1 MLDFRMETFLTV
13 CNDMNFTHAAEHLNL
28 TQPAVSQHI
37 KHLEKTYGTEL
48 FIRDKKK
55 LRLTPAGEI
64 LRSALET
71 MRNDENTLKKR
82 MQESIEEKKVLT
94 FGVTMTIG
102 EYAIVPALSRFIK
115 THPDMDFH
123 IRYGNTQTLLTYL
136 HEGTI
141 DFAIVEGY
149 FSGDH
154 YETRVYKTEEYI
166 AVSSAHHTFSKPVH
180 NLRDLT
186 SERLLIR
193 EHGSGT
199 RAILTKTLALKNMS
213 VKDFRHLVEIE
224 NIHTIVTLLKED
236 CGISFLYKS
245 AVEQELNERMLVQIP
260 LSDFMIMHDFTFLW
274 NKNSI
279 FSQEYDAVFKELRG
293 AVAK

>member
-1 MLDFRMETFLTV
+1 
-13 CNDMNFTHAAEHLNL
+13 
-28 TQPAVSQHI
+28 
-37 KHLEKTYGTEL
+37 
-48 FIRDKKK
+48 
-55 LRLTPAGEI
+55 
-64 LRSALET
+64 
-71 MRNDENTLKKR
+71 
-82 MQESIEEKKVLT
+82 
-94 FGVTMTIG
+94 MTIG
-102 EYAIVPALSRFIK
+102 EYAIVPALSRFVK

-136 HEGTI
+136 CEGTI

-154 YETRVYKTEEYI
+154 YETRIYKAEEYI
-166 AVSSAHHTFSKPVH
+166 AVASADHTFENSVH
-180 NLRDLT
+180 SLKDLT

-236 CGISFLYKS
+236 CGISFLYKA
-245 AVEQELNERMLVQIP
+245 AVEQELKKGTLVQIP
-260 LSDFMIMHDFTFLW
+260 ISDFMVMHDFTFLW
-274 NKNSI
+274 NKDSV
-279 FSQEYDAVFKELRG
+279 FSQEYESIFHELCEN
-293 AVAK
+293 

>member
-82 MQESIEEKKVLT
+82 MQESLKGKKVLT

-166 AVSSAHHTFSKPVH
+166 AVSSVHHTFSKPVH

-245 AVEQELNERMLVQIP
+245 AVEQELNEGMLVQIP

>member
-1 MLDFRMETFLTV
+1 
-13 CNDMNFTHAAEHLNL
+13 
-28 TQPAVSQHI
+28 
-37 KHLEKTYGTEL
+37 
-48 FIRDKKK
+48 
-55 LRLTPAGEI
+55 
-64 LRSALET
+64 
-71 MRNDENTLKKR
+71 MR
-82 MQESIEEKKVLT
+82 
-94 FGVTMTIG
+94 
-102 EYAIVPALSRFIK
+102 YVPALSRFIK

-166 AVSSAHHTFSKPVH
+166 AVSSVHHTFSKPVH

-245 AVEQELNERMLVQIP
+245 AVEQELNEGMLVQIP

-274 NKNSI
+274 NKKQYLFAGNMML
-279 FSQEYDAVFKELRG
+279 FLKN
-293 AVAK
+293 

>member
-1 MLDFRMETFLTV
+1 
-13 CNDMNFTHAAEHLNL
+13 
-28 TQPAVSQHI
+28 
-37 KHLEKTYGTEL
+37 
-48 FIRDKKK
+48 
-55 LRLTPAGEI
+55 
-64 LRSALET
+64 
-71 MRNDENTLKKR
+71 
-82 MQESIEEKKVLT
+82 
-94 FGVTMTIG
+94 MTIG

-149 FSGDH
+149 FSVII
-154 YETRVYKTEEYI
+154 TRH
-166 AVSSAHHTFSKPVH
+166 VSTKQKNTLLFPPSITHSKPVH

-245 AVEQELNERMLVQIP
+245 AVEQELNEGMLVQIP

>member
-1 MLDFRMETFLTV
+1 
-13 CNDMNFTHAAEHLNL
+13 
-28 TQPAVSQHI
+28 
-37 KHLEKTYGTEL
+37 
-48 FIRDKKK
+48 
-55 LRLTPAGEI
+55 
-64 LRSALET
+64 
-71 MRNDENTLKKR
+71 
-82 MQESIEEKKVLT
+82 MQESIEEKKSSDLWRNNDHWRICDRT
-94 FGVTMTIG
+94 CSFPFYQNTSGYGFSHPIWQH
-102 EYAIVPALSRFIK
+102 ADPSHLSSRRN
-115 THPDMDFH
+115 D
-123 IRYGNTQTLLTYL
+123 R
-136 HEGTI
+136 
-141 DFAIVEGY
+141 FAIVEGY

-199 RAILTKTLALKNMS
+199 RAILTKTLALKICLS
-213 VKDFRHLVEIE
+213 RFRHLVEIE

-245 AVEQELNERMLVQIP
+245 AVEQELNEGMLVQIP

>member
-82 MQESIEEKKVLT
+82 MQESLKGKKVLT

-102 EYAIVPALSRFIK
+102 EYAIVPALSRFVK

-136 HEGTI
+136 CEGTI

-154 YETRVYKTEEYI
+154 YETTGIEKYVCQRLPTSCGNRKHPHDRH
-166 AVSSAHHTFSKPVH
+166 SAK
-180 NLRDLT
+180 R
-186 SERLLIR
+186 R
-193 EHGSGT
+193 
-199 RAILTKTLALKNMS
+199 
-213 VKDFRHLVEIE
+213 
-224 NIHTIVTLLKED
+224 
-236 CGISFLYKS
+236 
-245 AVEQELNERMLVQIP
+245 
-260 LSDFMIMHDFTFLW
+260 LW
-274 NKNSI
+274 NI
-279 FSQEYDAVFKELRG
+279 FSL
-293 AVAK
+293 

>member
-1 MLDFRMETFLTV
+1 MLDFRMETLLTV

-166 AVSSAHHTFSKPVH
+166 AVSSAHHTFSKPVFWSG
-180 NLRDLT
+180 LPGYQSRVLESGDVQMSGLGDCVLVLKICLSKT
-186 SERLLIR
+186 SDILWK
-193 EHGSGT
+193 SKTST
-199 RAILTKTLALKNMS
+199 RSSL
-213 VKDFRHLVEIE
+213 
-224 NIHTIVTLLKED
+224 
-236 CGISFLYKS
+236 C
-245 AVEQELNERMLVQIP
+245 
-260 LSDFMIMHDFTFLW
+260 
-274 NKNSI
+274 
-279 FSQEYDAVFKELRG
+279 
-293 AVAK
+293 

>member
-1 MLDFRMETFLTV
+1 MRSYLLFPVLSKHIRIWIFTS
-13 CNDMNFTHAAEHLNL
+13 DMATRRPFSPIFTKERSILQL
-28 TQPAVSQHI
+28 WKDILAVIITRHVSTKQ
-37 KHLEKTYGTEL
+37 K
-48 FIRDKKK
+48 
-55 LRLTPAGEI
+55 
-64 LRSALET
+64 
-71 MRNDENTLKKR
+71 NTLLFPPP
-82 MQESIEEKKVLT
+82 I
-94 FGVTMTIG
+94 
-102 EYAIVPALSRFIK
+102 
-115 THPDMDFH
+115 TH
-123 IRYGNTQTLLTYL
+123 
-136 HEGTI
+136 
-141 DFAIVEGY
+141 
-149 FSGDH
+149 
-154 YETRVYKTEEYI
+154 
-166 AVSSAHHTFSKPVH
+166 SKPVH

-245 AVEQELNERMLVQIP
+245 AVEQELNEGMLVQIP

>member
-1 MLDFRMETFLTV
+1 
-13 CNDMNFTHAAEHLNL
+13 
-28 TQPAVSQHI
+28 
-37 KHLEKTYGTEL
+37 
-48 FIRDKKK
+48 
-55 LRLTPAGEI
+55 
-64 LRSALET
+64 
-71 MRNDENTLKKR
+71 
-82 MQESIEEKKVLT
+82 
-94 FGVTMTIG
+94 MTIG

-199 RAILTKTLALKNMS
+199 RAILTK
-213 VKDFRHLVEIE
+213 HW
-224 NIHTIVTLLKED
+224 H
-236 CGISFLYKS
+236 
-245 AVEQELNERMLVQIP
+245 
-260 LSDFMIMHDFTFLW
+260 
-274 NKNSI
+274 
-279 FSQEYDAVFKELRG
+279 
-293 AVAK
+293 